1 AADEAKPEGWT
12 GSGELGLAFARG
24 NARSET
30 VNGKLTL
37 GKEDE
42 TWKHDF
48 GLQILRVKGAK
59 GVNKRAERTASNGL
73 VTSYL
78 EGTGHGVL
86 LELNCETDFVAKTPA
101 FQQIAAD
108 VSAFVAAKRPSD
120 VTELLSLELEADKTI
135 QQLLDEANA
144 SMGEKIEIRRFE
156 RFGDG
161 FVTVYLHKHDPALPP
176 SVGALVELDGENEEV
191 GKNVAQ
197 HIAAM
202 SPLYLSREDVPEDV
216 VANERRIAE
225 ETSREEGKPEQALP
239 KIVEGRVNGFFK
251 DVCLLEQPWV
261 RDNKKTIGA
270 YLNENGVTVT
280 RFARFKV
287 GQG

>member
-1 AADEAKPEGWT
+1 MAVSAADVKRLREMTGAGMMDCKKALEEADG
-12 GSGELGLAFARG
+12 
-24 NARSET
+24 
-30 VNGKLTL
+30 
-37 GKEDE
+37 
-42 TWKHDF
+42 DF
-48 GLQILRVKGAK
+48 ERAVEILRVKGAK

-73 VTSYL
+73 VTSYI
-78 EGTGHGVL
+78 EGTQHGVL

-108 VSAFVAAKRPSD
+108 VSAFVAAKQPAD
-120 VTELLSLELEADKTI
+120 VAELLALELEADKSI
-135 QQLLDEANA
+135 QQLLDEANVT
-144 SMGEKIEIRRFE
+144 MGEKIEIRRFE

-176 SVGALVELDGENEEV
+176 SVGALVELDSDNEEV

-225 ETSREEGKPEQALP
+225 ETAREEGKPEQALP

-251 DVCLLEQPWV
+251 DVCLVQQPWV

-270 YLNENGVTVT
+270 YLEESGVNVK

>member
-1 AADEAKPEGWT
+1 MTGAGMLDCKNALTEADG
-12 GSGELGLAFARG
+12 
-24 NARSET
+24 
-30 VNGKLTL
+30 
-37 GKEDE
+37 
-42 TWKHDF
+42 DF
-48 GLQILRVKGAK
+48 DKAVEILRVKGAK

>member
-1 AADEAKPEGWT
+1 MAVSAADVKRLREMTGAGMMDCKKALEEAEG
-12 GSGELGLAFARG
+12 
-24 NARSET
+24 
-30 VNGKLTL
+30 
-37 GKEDE
+37 
-42 TWKHDF
+42 DF
-48 GLQILRVKGAK
+48 GKAVEILRVKGAK

-73 VTSYL
+73 VTSYI
-78 EGTGHGVL
+78 EGTNHGVL

-101 FQQIAAD
+101 FQQIAAE
-108 VSAFVAAKRPSD
+108 VSSFVAAKQPGD
-120 VTELLSLELEADKTI
+120 VAELLSLELEADKTI

-156 RFGDG
+156 RFADG

-176 SVGALVELDGENEEV
+176 SVGALVETDVENEEV

-202 SPLYLSREDVPEDV
+202 SPLYLSREDVPEDT
-216 VANERRIAE
+216 VADERRIAE
-225 ETSREEGKPEQALP
+225 ETAREEGKPEQALP
-239 KIVEGRVNGFFK
+239 KIIEGRVNGFFK

-270 YLNENGVTVT
+270 YLQENAVTVT

>member
-1 AADEAKPEGWT
+1 LEEAEG
-12 GSGELGLAFARG
+12 
-24 NARSET
+24 
-30 VNGKLTL
+30 
-37 GKEDE
+37 
-42 TWKHDF
+42 DF
-48 GLQILRVKGAK
+48 GKAVEILRVKGAK

-73 VTSYL
+73 VTSYI
-78 EGTGHGVL
+78 EGTNHGVL

-101 FQQIAAD
+101 FQQIAAE
-108 VSAFVAAKRPSD
+108 VSSFVAAKQPGD
-120 VTELLSLELEADKTI
+120 VAELLSLELEADKTI

-156 RFGDG
+156 RFADG

-176 SVGALVELDGENEEV
+176 SVGALVETDVENEEV

-202 SPLYLSREDVPEDV
+202 SPLYLSREDVPEDT
-216 VANERRIAE
+216 VADERRIAE
-225 ETSREEGKPEQALP
+225 ETAREEGKPEQALP
-239 KIVEGRVNGFFK
+239 KIIEGRVNGFFK

-270 YLNENGVTVT
+270 YLQENAVTVT

>member
-1 AADEAKPEGWT
+1 MAVSAADVKRLREMT
-12 GSGELGLAFARG
+12 GAGMMDCKKALEESDG
-24 NARSET
+24 
-30 VNGKLTL
+30 
-37 GKEDE
+37 
-42 TWKHDF
+42 DF
-48 GLQILRVKGAK
+48 DKAVEILRVHGAK
-59 GVNKRAERTASNGL
+59 GVTKRAERTASNGL
-73 VTSYL
+73 VTSYI
-78 EGTGHGVL
+78 EGTQHGVL

-108 VSAFVAAKRPSD
+108 VSAFVAAKQPSD
-120 VTELLSLELEADKTI
+120 VAELLGLELEADKTI

-156 RFGDG
+156 RFADG
-161 FVTVYLHKHDPALPP
+161 YVTVYLHKHDPALPP
-176 SVGALVELDGENEEV
+176 SVGALVETDVANEEV

-202 SPLYLSREDVPEDV
+202 SPLYLSREDVPEDT

-225 ETSREEGKPEQALP
+225 ETAREEGKPEQALP
-239 KIVEGRVNGFFK
+239 KIIEGRVNGFFK

-270 YLNENGVTVT
+270 YLQENGVQVT
-280 RFARFKV
+280 KFARFKV
-287 GQG
+287 GQV

>member
-1 AADEAKPEGWT
+1 MAVSAADVKRLRELTGAGMMDCKRALEEADG
-12 GSGELGLAFARG
+12 
-24 NARSET
+24 
-30 VNGKLTL
+30 
-37 GKEDE
+37 
-42 TWKHDF
+42 DF
-48 GLQILRVKGAK
+48 EKAVEFLRVKGAK
-59 GVNKRAERTASNGL
+59 GVTKRAERTASNGL
-73 VTSYL
+73 VTSYI
-78 EGTGHGVL
+78 EGTSHGVL
-86 LELNCETDFVAKTPA
+86 LELNCETDFVAKTDD
-101 FQQIAAD
+101 FQQMAAD
-108 VSAFVAAKRPSD
+108 VSAFVASKQPAD
-120 VTELLSLELEADKTI
+120 IGELLSLEIEADKSI

-144 SMGEKIEIRRFE
+144 TMGEKIEIRRFE
-156 RFGDG
+156 RFADG

-176 SVGALVELDGENEEV
+176 SVGALVELDGQNEEV

-202 SPLYLSREDVPEDV
+202 SPIYISRDDVPEDV

-225 ETSREEGKPEQALP
+225 ETAREEGKPEQALP

-261 RDNKKTIGA
+261 RDNKQTIGK
-270 YLNENGVTVT
+270 YVQDNGVTVT

>member
-1 AADEAKPEGWT
+1 MAVSAADVKRLREMTGAGMMDCKKALDEAEG
-12 GSGELGLAFARG
+12 
-24 NARSET
+24 
-30 VNGKLTL
+30 
-37 GKEDE
+37 
-42 TWKHDF
+42 DF
-48 GLQILRVKGAK
+48 EKAIEILRVKGAK
-59 GVNKRAERTASNGL
+59 GVNKRAQRTASNGL

-78 EGTGHGVL
+78 EGTRHGVL

-101 FQQIAAD
+101 FQQIAAE
-108 VSAFVAAKRPSD
+108 VSAFVAAKQPGD
-120 VTELLSLELEADKTI
+120 VTELLGLELKADQTI

-156 RFGDG
+156 RFADG
-161 FVTVYLHKHDPALPP
+161 FITVYLHKHDPALPP
-176 SVGALVELDGENEEV
+176 SVGALVETDVDNEEV
-191 GKNVAQ
+191 AKNVAQ

-202 SPLYLSREDVPEDV
+202 SPLYLSREDVPEEV

-225 ETSREEGKPEQALP
+225 ETAREEGKPEQALP

-251 DVCLLEQPWV
+251 DVCLLDQPWV

-270 YLNENGVTVT
+270 YLKESGVTVT

>member
-1 AADEAKPEGWT
+1 MAVSAADVKRLREMTGAGMLDCKNALTEADG
-12 GSGELGLAFARG
+12 
-24 NARSET
+24 
-30 VNGKLTL
+30 
-37 GKEDE
+37 
-42 TWKHDF
+42 DF
-48 GLQILRVKGAK
+48 DKAVEILRVKGAK

-108 VSAFVAAKRPSD
+108 VSAFVAAKKPSD
-120 VTELLSLELEADKTI
+120 VSELLSLELEADKTI

-270 YLNENGVTVT
+270 YLKENGVTVT

>member
-1 AADEAKPEGWT
+1 MAVSAADVKRLREMTGAGMMDCKKALEEADG
-12 GSGELGLAFARG
+12 
-24 NARSET
+24 
-30 VNGKLTL
+30 
-37 GKEDE
+37 
-42 TWKHDF
+42 DF
-48 GLQILRVKGAK
+48 GKAVEILRVHGAK
-59 GVNKRAERTASNGL
+59 GVTKRAERTASNGL
-73 VTSYL
+73 VTSYI
-78 EGTGHGVL
+78 EGTQHGVL

-108 VSAFVAAKRPSD
+108 VSAFVAAKQPSD
-120 VTELLSLELEADKTI
+120 VAELLGLELEADKTI

-156 RFGDG
+156 RFADG
-161 FVTVYLHKHDPALPP
+161 YVTVYLHKHDPALPP
-176 SVGALVELDGENEEV
+176 SVGALVETDVANEEV

-202 SPLYLSREDVPEDV
+202 SPLYLSREDVPEDT

-225 ETSREEGKPEQALP
+225 ETAREEGKPEQALP
-239 KIVEGRVNGFFK
+239 KIIEGRVNGFFK

-270 YLNENGVTVT
+270 YLQENGVQVT
-280 RFARFKV
+280 KFARFKV
-287 GQG
+287 GQV

>member
-1 AADEAKPEGWT
+1 MAVSAADVKRLREMTGAGMMDCKKALEEADG
-12 GSGELGLAFARG
+12 
-24 NARSET
+24 
-30 VNGKLTL
+30 
-37 GKEDE
+37 
-42 TWKHDF
+42 DF
-48 GLQILRVKGAK
+48 DKAVEILRVHGAK
-59 GVNKRAERTASNGL
+59 GVTKRAERTASNGL
-73 VTSYL
+73 VTSYI
-78 EGTGHGVL
+78 EGTQHGVL

-108 VSAFVAAKRPSD
+108 VSAFVAAKQPAD
-120 VTELLSLELEADKTI
+120 VAELLGLELEADKTI

-156 RFGDG
+156 RFADG
-161 FVTVYLHKHDPALPP
+161 YVTVYLHKHDPALPP
-176 SVGALVELDGENEEV
+176 SVGALVETDVANEEV

-202 SPLYLSREDVPEDV
+202 SPLYLSREDVPEDT

-225 ETSREEGKPEQALP
+225 ETAREEGKPEQALP
-239 KIVEGRVNGFFK
+239 KIIEGRVNGFFK

-270 YLNENGVTVT
+270 YLQENGVQVT
-280 RFARFKV
+280 KFARFKV
-287 GQG
+287 GQV

>member
-1 AADEAKPEGWT
+1 MAVSAADVKRLREMTGAGMMDCKKALEEADG
-12 GSGELGLAFARG
+12 
-24 NARSET
+24 
-30 VNGKLTL
+30 
-37 GKEDE
+37 
-42 TWKHDF
+42 DF
-48 GLQILRVKGAK
+48 DKAVEILRVHGAK
-59 GVNKRAERTASNGL
+59 GVTKRAERTASNGL
-73 VTSYL
+73 VTSYI
-78 EGTGHGVL
+78 EGTQHGVL

-108 VSAFVAAKRPSD
+108 VSAFVAAKQPSD
-120 VTELLSLELEADKTI
+120 VAELLGLELEADKTI

-156 RFGDG
+156 RFADG
-161 FVTVYLHKHDPALPP
+161 YVTVYLHKHDPALPP
-176 SVGALVELDGENEEV
+176 SVGALVETDVANEEV

-202 SPLYLSREDVPEDV
+202 SPLYLSREDVPEDT

-225 ETSREEGKPEQALP
+225 ETAREEGKPEQALP
-239 KIVEGRVNGFFK
+239 KIIEGRVNGFFK

-270 YLNENGVTVT
+270 YLQENGVQVT
-280 RFARFKV
+280 KFARFKV
-287 GQG
+287 GQV

>member
-1 AADEAKPEGWT
+1 MAVSAADVKRLREMTGAGMMDCKKALEEADG
-12 GSGELGLAFARG
+12 
-24 NARSET
+24 
-30 VNGKLTL
+30 
-37 GKEDE
+37 
-42 TWKHDF
+42 DF
-48 GLQILRVKGAK
+48 DKAVEILRVHGAK
-59 GVNKRAERTASNGL
+59 GVTKRAERTASNGL
-73 VTSYL
+73 VTSYI
-78 EGTGHGVL
+78 EGTQHGVL

-108 VSAFVAAKRPSD
+108 VSAFVAAKQPSD
-120 VTELLSLELEADKTI
+120 VAELLGLELEADKTI

-156 RFGDG
+156 RFADG
-161 FVTVYLHKHDPALPP
+161 YVTVYLHKHDPALPP
-176 SVGALVELDGENEEV
+176 SVGALVETDVANEEV

-202 SPLYLSREDVPEDV
+202 SPLYLSCEDVPEDT

-225 ETSREEGKPEQALP
+225 ETAREEGKPEQALP
-239 KIVEGRVNGFFK
+239 KIIEGRVNGFFK

-270 YLNENGVTVT
+270 YLQENGVQVT
-280 RFARFKV
+280 KFARFKV
-287 GQG
+287 GQA

>member
-1 AADEAKPEGWT
+1 MAVSAADVKRLREMAGAGMMDCKKALDEAEG
-12 GSGELGLAFARG
+12 
-24 NARSET
+24 
-30 VNGKLTL
+30 
-37 GKEDE
+37 
-42 TWKHDF
+42 DF
-48 GLQILRVKGAK
+48 EKAIEILRVKGAK
-59 GVNKRAERTASNGL
+59 GVNKRAQRTASNGL

-78 EGTGHGVL
+78 EGTRHGVL

-101 FQQIAAD
+101 FQQIAAE
-108 VSAFVAAKRPSD
+108 VSAFVAAKQPGD
-120 VTELLSLELEADKTI
+120 VTELLGLELKADQTI

-156 RFGDG
+156 RFAEG
-161 FVTVYLHKHDPALPP
+161 FITVYLHKHDPALPP
-176 SVGALVELDGENEEV
+176 SVGALVETDVDNEEV
-191 GKNVAQ
+191 AKNVAQ

-202 SPLYLSREDVPEDV
+202 SPLYLSREDVPEEV

-225 ETSREEGKPEQALP
+225 ETAREEGKPEQALP

-251 DVCLLEQPWV
+251 DVCLLDQPWV

-270 YLNENGVTVT
+270 YLKESGVTVT

>member
-1 AADEAKPEGWT
+1 MMAVSAADVKRLREMTGAGMMDCKKALEEADG
-12 GSGELGLAFARG
+12 
-24 NARSET
+24 
-30 VNGKLTL
+30 
-37 GKEDE
+37 
-42 TWKHDF
+42 DF
-48 GLQILRVKGAK
+48 DKAVEILRVHGAK
-59 GVNKRAERTASNGL
+59 GVTKRAERTASNGL
-73 VTSYL
+73 VTSYI
-78 EGTGHGVL
+78 EGTQHGVL

-108 VSAFVAAKRPSD
+108 VSAFVAAKQPAD
-120 VTELLSLELEADKTI
+120 VAELLGLELEADKTI

-156 RFGDG
+156 RFADG
-161 FVTVYLHKHDPALPP
+161 YVTVYLHKHDPALPP
-176 SVGALVELDGENEEV
+176 SVGALVETDVANEEV

-202 SPLYLSREDVPEDV
+202 SPLYLSREDVPEDT

-225 ETSREEGKPEQALP
+225 ETAREEGKPEQALP
-239 KIVEGRVNGFFK
+239 KIIEGRVNGFFK

-270 YLNENGVTVT
+270 YLQENGVQVT
-280 RFARFKV
+280 KFARFKV
-287 GQG
+287 GQV

>member
-1 AADEAKPEGWT
+1 MAVSAADVKRLREMTGAGMMDCKKALEEADG
-12 GSGELGLAFARG
+12 
-24 NARSET
+24 
-30 VNGKLTL
+30 
-37 GKEDE
+37 
-42 TWKHDF
+42 DF
-48 GLQILRVKGAK
+48 DKAVEILRVHGAK
-59 GVNKRAERTASNGL
+59 GVTKRAERTASNGL
-73 VTSYL
+73 VTSYI
-78 EGTGHGVL
+78 EGTQHGVL

-108 VSAFVAAKRPSD
+108 VSAFVAAKQPAD
-120 VTELLSLELEADKTI
+120 VAELLGLELEADKTI

-156 RFGDG
+156 RFADG
-161 FVTVYLHKHDPALPP
+161 YVTVYLHKHDPALPP
-176 SVGALVELDGENEEV
+176 SVGALVETDVANEEV

-202 SPLYLSREDVPEDV
+202 SPLYLSREDVPEDT

-225 ETSREEGKPEQALP
+225 ETAREEGKPEQALP
-239 KIVEGRVNGFFK
+239 KIIEGRVNGFFK

-270 YLNENGVTVT
+270 YLQENGVQVT
-280 RFARFKV
+280 KFARFKV
-287 GQG
+287 GQA

>member
-1 AADEAKPEGWT
+1 MAVSAADVKRLREMTGAGMMDCKKALEEADG
-12 GSGELGLAFARG
+12 
-24 NARSET
+24 
-30 VNGKLTL
+30 
-37 GKEDE
+37 
-42 TWKHDF
+42 DF
-48 GLQILRVKGAK
+48 DKAVEILRVHGAK
-59 GVNKRAERTASNGL
+59 GVTKRAERTASNGL
-73 VTSYL
+73 VTSYI
-78 EGTGHGVL
+78 EGTQHGVL

-108 VSAFVAAKRPSD
+108 VSAFVAAKQPSD
-120 VTELLSLELEADKTI
+120 VAELLGLELEADKTI

-156 RFGDG
+156 RFADG
-161 FVTVYLHKHDPALPP
+161 YVTVYLHKHDPALPP
-176 SVGALVELDGENEEV
+176 SVGALVETDVANEEV

-202 SPLYLSREDVPEDV
+202 SPLYLSREDVPEDT

-225 ETSREEGKPEQALP
+225 ETAREEGKPEQALP
-239 KIVEGRVNGFFK
+239 KIIEGRVNGFFK

-270 YLNENGVTVT
+270 YLQENGVQVT
-280 RFARFKV
+280 KFARFKV
-287 GQG
+287 GQA